1 MSLFALLNKVAGA
14 YGMLAVVLSGGAAL
28 SQPLG
33 QITMYIYSIVSLV
46 GFIWGLQKISEVG
59 SGRFGFFLCFL
70 PPHHLGRLC
79 YTGERRQDP
88 PLCPPLCDRPP
99 RRNRLHHLFRR
110 RLVHLRSARR
120 QADCQLGGAKGHDGR
135 VADGHHHGRRGE
147 DGSGHGG
154 LAEREGL

>member
-59 SGRFGFFLCFL
+59 SGFTHVRRLCLSLWLTIL
-70 PPHHLGRLC
+70 PPLLH
-79 YTGERRQDP
+79 RRTAT
-88 PLCPPLCDRPP
+88 RPSATP
-99 RRNRLHHLFRR
+99 ICLRSTTSSVPSTRPFSPSSGTSTFRMTASGSPTRR
-110 RLVHLRSARR
+110 RKRP
-120 QADCQLGGAKGHDGR
+120 
-135 VADGHHHGRRGE
+135 
-147 DGSGHGG
+147 
-154 LAEREGL
+154 